1 MSPWR
6 DLALYSVG
14 QSTSQLGSWLLT
26 IALPLYVEATTGS
39 AISTGF
45 TFVSSLVPGLVLGP
59 VAGALVDRWN
69 RRRTMVVVD
78 LAQAALLTVLLEPHA
93 HPAVWVIDLVAVGQ
107 SCLSQFYG
115 PAGTALLPAL
125 VPEAKLAAANS
136 ALSAGSQLAMLA
148 GPALGGFLFARAG
161 LRVSVAL
168 DLASFVVSA
177 ATIWSLRSRALR
189 PPPSPPAPAGHDS
202 SRLLAQLVQ
211 GARVTLGNATLRA
224 LLAISLLL
232 SVAGGLL
239 PLLVVNFARS
249 SLHASGTDYGL
260 VLSAQ
265 AIGGLL
271 GAAVAAPVI
280 RFFVT
285 PRLPLGGSFLAI
297 ALVVTAFG
305 LARQWWVAA
314 LCLAVGG
321 IPTTVSQVVSSRLLQ
336 TVPADRHRGRVA
348 SLVSTATTLGRLVG
362 SLAAGLLAVRAGAAG
377 GLEVVAVVFAL
388 SGLLA
393 LAAVPGQ
400 A

>member
-136 ALSAGSQLAMLA
+136 ALSAGSELAMLA

-189 PPPSPPAPAGHDS
+189 TPPSPRAPEGHDS

-321 IPTTVSQVVSSRLLQ
+321 IPTTISQVVSSRLLQ

>member
-78 LAQAALLTVLLEPHA
+78 LAQAALLTVLLEPHG

-189 PPPSPPAPAGHDS
+189 PPPSPRAPAGHDS

-321 IPTTVSQVVSSRLLQ
+321 IPTTISQVVSSRLLQ

>member
-6 DLALYSVG
+6 DLALYWVG

-136 ALSAGSQLAMLA
+136 ALSAGSELAMLA

-189 PPPSPPAPAGHDS
+189 TPPSPPAPESHDS